1 MLSDRLKSSTTK
13 VPAGTSSDPLVTMT
27 DVQNRHG
34 LDGDASYY
42 IQPGAPYTGSAVNT
56 WVDTLAGDVVV
67 KVGDVSS
74 TGTPAGNVHV
84 TNGWGSYTS
93 MNHSLGAAG
102 NNAVYPYY
110 FIEGLLASDG
120 SLESIY
126 GYRTTN
132 QGLKGTFSLA
142 QYYSSSA
149 SGDKPFYEHL
159 VVDYV
164 NGTNNAGSKWKLTGS
179 HSTGSWTSYGSNN
192 AYAANSVS
200 FIWGTWDTHYFLCGG
215 GHAAATGGNL
225 TGTTQGGSVWA
236 YSFHVG

>member
-1 MLSDRLKSSTTK
+1 MLSDRLKSSMIK
-13 VPAGTSSDPLVTMT
+13 VPAGTSIDPLLTMT

-56 WVDTLAGDVVV
+56 WVDTLVGDVVV
-67 KVGDVSS
+67 KVGDVANN
-74 TGTPAGNVHV
+74 GTPAGNVHV
-84 TNGWGSYTS
+84 TSGWGSYTAMS
-93 MNHSLGAAG
+93 HGLGPAG

-132 QGLKGTFSLA
+132 QGLKGTFSSA

-149 SGDKPFYEHL
+149 AGDKPFYEHL
-159 VVDYV
+159 VVDYI
-164 NGTNNAGSKWKLTGS
+164 NSTTNAGSKWKLTGS
-179 HSTGSWTSYGSNN
+179 HSTGSWTSYGTNGPVWGG
-192 AYAANSVS
+192 VS
-200 FIWGTWDTHYFLCGG
+200 FAWGTWDTHYFLCGG
-215 GHAAATGGNL
+215 GHASAQGGNL
-225 TGTTQGGSVWA
+225 TGTGSTPVQA
-236 YSFHVG
+236 YSFFIG